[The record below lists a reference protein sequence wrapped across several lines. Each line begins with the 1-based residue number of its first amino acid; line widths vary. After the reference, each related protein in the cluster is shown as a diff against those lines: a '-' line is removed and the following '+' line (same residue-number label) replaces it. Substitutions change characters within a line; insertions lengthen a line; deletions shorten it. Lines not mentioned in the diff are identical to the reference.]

1 MPRISPTLVLIIAV
15 ALLAGCGDDAAPGP
29 AAPIGSVPGS
39 AAPDVSASADDPPG
53 AITCARLAA
62 AIERS
67 ALMEPGVIDEI
78 NRAAATADAPV
89 ADAAGRLATAFA
101 AAGNAS
107 GAPDEPD
114 RIAAV
119 SAAASDMSGVCRD
132 SGLETVG

>member
-1 MPRISPTLVLIIAV
+1 MPRTSPALVLVLAV
-15 ALLAGCGDDAAPGP
+15 ALLAGCADDTAPGP
-29 AAPIGSVPGS
+29 AAPVSGS
-39 AAPDVSASADDPPG
+39 AAPEVSASADQPPG
-53 AITCARLAA
+53 AIICARLAA

-67 ALMEPGVIDEI
+67 TLMEPGVIDEI
-78 NRAAATADAPV
+78 ERAAGTADAPV
-89 ADAAGRLATAFA
+89 ADAAGRLAA
-101 AAGNAS
+101 AYSAAVNAS

>member
-1 MPRISPTLVLIIAV
+1 MPRTSPVLTLIVAV
-15 ALLAGCGDDAAPGP
+15 VLLAGCGDDAAPVPGP
-29 AAPIGSVPGS
+29 AGTTS
-39 AAPDVSASADDPPG
+39 AAVPDVSASADEPPG

-67 ALMEPGVIDEI
+67 SLMEPGVIDEI
-78 NRAAATADAPV
+78 DRAAATADAPV
-89 ADAAGRLATAFA
+89 ADAAGRLAA
-101 AAGNAS
+101 AYSAAVNAS